1 MSSPSRA
8 GARCCRE
15 DPGFEFE
22 QGVDCSSPGASVEG
36 SPATLGLRPGA
47 LTGPCGLAV
56 ATLPMV
62 DPLARVFII
71 AGLIFLALGVLLY
84 VSPTIPML
92 GRLPGDIRIER
103 PGLRVYLPI
112 TSCLVISILVSA
124 VLWMFSKLR

>member
-1 MSSPSRA
+1 MMDA
-8 GARCCRE
+8 
-15 DPGFEFE
+15 
-22 QGVDCSSPGASVEG
+22 
-36 SPATLGLRPGA
+36 
-47 LTGPCGLAV
+47 
-56 ATLPMV
+56 
-62 DPLARVFII
+62 LARVFII

-124 VLWMFSKLR
+124 VLWLFSKLR